1 MSGIV
6 FYEANSKKI
15 VKDALK
21 ILKHRGRGSKKLIE
35 KGKYTLGIT
44 ANTGKKSIN
53 VANGENN
60 ETSLLIDGWFYDD
73 QKLDELTERFKNE
86 DYDFLKEIDGIFSLI
101 ISGKNNYLI
110 ARDPFGTKPLY
121 YGEIDNKLIFASEMK
136 AVVPFTDTVSEF
148 PPGHYYTP
156 DGGFQR
162 YFSIETLSK
171 RVNKITNTEK
181 ASEIVKE
188 AINNAVKKRLDHFR
202 KKPVIFLSG
211 GLDSSCVAVAV
222 AKQVKN
228 VKSFAVGNKSSEDL
242 KYARKVAKKLG
253 LNHHEYKY
261 DREEMLK
268 ILPDVIYYLE
278 SFDESLVRSAIPNF
292 LVAKLAKNNN
302 GKIVFMGEGSDEL
315 FGGYHYLK
323 NLSLPEMEKEMI
335 DLANSGHHMGFQ
347 RDDRMNNANGLE
359 YDVPFMDKHVVE
371 SALSIPA
378 DWKIFGREEKIE
390 KWILRK
396 AYEDELPKEVVW
408 RKKDQFSKGAGSSE
422 NIESYASEIITDREF
437 KNERH
442 ISDKVTLRS
451 KEELLYYRIFKKF
464 FPYKRNAELVGRW
477 EPLMLN
483 A

>member
-6 FYEANSKKI
+6 FYETNNKKLL
-15 VKDALK
+15 KDTLSV
-21 ILKHRGRGSKKLIE
+21 LKHRGRNCRRIIE
-35 KGKYTLGIT
+35 KGTNIMGIT
-44 ANTGKKSIN
+44 TNARKNSIN
-53 VANGENN
+53 KVTSENGD
-60 ETSLLIDGWFYDD
+60 TGLVVDGWIYNNRKF
-73 QKLDELTERFKNE
+73 DEFTEKFRNKDYSFLE
-86 DYDFLKEIDGIFSLI
+86 DIEGIFSLMI
-101 ISGKNNYLI
+101 AGKDNYLI

-121 YGEIDNKLIFASEMK
+121 YGEIDNKLVFASEMK
-136 AVVPFTDTVSEF
+136 AIVPFTDTVEEF

-156 DGGFQR
+156 DKGFQR
-162 YFSIETLSK
+162 YFSIEILSK

-188 AINNAVKKRLDHFR
+188 AIYNAIKKRLDHFR

-211 GLDSSCVAVAV
+211 GLDSSCVAAAV

-228 VKSFAVGNKSSEDL
+228 VKSFAVGNKNSEDL

-253 LNHHEYKY
+253 FNHHEYKY
-261 DREEMLK
+261 DIEEMLK

-335 DLANSGHHMGFQ
+335 NLANSGHHMGFQ
-347 RDDRMNNANGLE
+347 RDDRMNIANGLE
-359 YDVPFMDKHVVE
+359 YDVPFMDKQVVE

-378 DWKIFGREEKIE
+378 DWKIFGREDKIE

-396 AYEDELPKEVVW
+396 AYENELPKEVVW
-408 RKKDQFSKGAGSSE
+408 RRKNQFSKGAGSSE
-422 NIESYASEIITDREF
+422 SIESYASEIITDREF

-442 ISDKVTLRS
+442 ISDKVILRS
-451 KEELLYYRIFKKF
+451 KEELFYYRIFKKF
-464 FPYKRNAELVGRW
+464 FPYKRNAEIVGRW
-477 EPLMLN
+477 EPLMVTV
-483 A
+483 